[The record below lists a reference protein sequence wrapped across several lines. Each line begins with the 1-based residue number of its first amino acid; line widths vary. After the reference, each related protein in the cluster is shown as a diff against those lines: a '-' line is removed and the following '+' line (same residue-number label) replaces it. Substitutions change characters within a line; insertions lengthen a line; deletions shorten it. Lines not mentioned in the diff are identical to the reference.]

1 MHSVWITEKVSFNIA
16 IEVSYVYILSDQK
29 CQKWSILAR
38 FWKPEACGQTVLP
51 DRSVL
56 IGQKLVENAE
66 IEKSKCDIL
75 SNFQT
80 MWKWVLIQRSIEHVQ
95 GFYCTNNCN
104 SHYFLCIVS
113 PTICDFEKFDKIHHY
128 LSSSPLNPQN
138 EFENPWHPLIVHRFC
153 LLKLSVEP
161 IYEFLYLIDHR
172 SSNVDCKIP
181 WQVKLLRFSILAEK
195 YFWHFLHGYMSEIRP
210 FQLPQGKVDQSWK
223 SPKIIF
229 EFFVH
234 KMAQLQNNT
243 IQCCIICRCTLTYS
257 SVLASSVK

>member
-1 MHSVWITEKVSFNIA
+1 
-16 IEVSYVYILSDQK
+16 
-29 CQKWSILAR
+29 
-38 FWKPEACGQTVLP
+38 
-51 DRSVL
+51 
-56 IGQKLVENAE
+56 
-66 IEKSKCDIL
+66 
-75 SNFQT
+75 

-181 WQVKLLRFSILAEK
+181 WQVKLLKFSILAEK

-229 EFFVH
+229 EFLSAARLATRFYIFGFAFHHLSNSDVL
-234 KMAQLQNNT
+234 KRFNAYNQSINENY
-243 IQCCIICRCTLTYS
+243 IQ
-257 SVLASSVK
+257 